1 MLGICCGLALGCAPA
16 KPAAAPEVP
25 WQDWTAEERRV
36 ILSLSPA
43 PALAADP
50 SNRVA
55 DDPRAAELGLQLF
68 FDKGLSANGKVA
80 CATCHQPERWF
91 SDGQVL
97 AQGVA
102 TGRRNTPTV
111 LDTHALPFLLAD
123 GRKDSLWSQALGPL
137 EDPREHGTD
146 RLAVTLHIASTY
158 RPAYEALFAPLPPT
172 AALQQLG
179 AHARPDPMHSDR
191 PHHQAWLALPPHHQQ
206 LVNAVFANAGKLL
219 AAYVRQ
225 LRSQPSDFDRYVSA
239 LRNGNPAADQLLSL
253 PARRG
258 LRAFIGPAGCVN
270 CHNGPGLTDKSFHN
284 LGLPRSSPAE
294 PWDPGRS
301 LGATLVRQDPFRCG
315 SEYSD
320 AKDCPELAYLRA
332 EFEDFVGAFKT
343 PSLRNVAQ
351 TAPYMHTG
359 QLPTLAAVLAFYRT
373 LPAPP
378 LPGHR
383 DGTLR
388 PLDARVDDG
397 DLEAFLRTLT
407 GALPAERWWR
417 APAQPADDYPA
428 QPRAN

>member
-1 MLGICCGLALGCAPA
+1 MTVARPWNCLWMLAICGCAALSCTPT
-16 KPAAAPEVP
+16 KPAEAPEVP
-25 WQDWTAEERRV
+25 WQDWTAAERRV

-50 SNRVA
+50 SNRLA
-55 DDPRAAELGLQLF
+55 DDPRAAMLGLQLF
-68 FDKGLSANGKVA
+68 FDKRLSGNGQVA

-91 SDGQVL
+91 SDGKVV

-102 TGRRNTPTV
+102 TGRRNTPTL
-111 LDTHALPFLLAD
+111 LDTHALPFLFAD

-137 EDPREHGTD
+137 EDPGEHGTD

-158 RPAYEALFAPLPPT
+158 RPAYEALFPALPPA

-179 AHARPDPMHSDR
+179 AHARPDPLHSDQ
-191 PHHQAWLALPPHHQQ
+191 PHHQAWQALSPQQQQ
-206 LVNAVFANAGKLL
+206 LINAVFANVGKLL

-225 LRSQPSDFDRYVSA
+225 LRSQPADFDRYVSA
-239 LRNGNPAADQLLSL
+239 LRDGRPDADQLLSL

-284 LGLPRSSPAE
+284 LGLPQASSLA
-294 PWDPGRS
+294 PWEPGRS
-301 LGATLVRQDPFRCG
+301 LGASQVLLDPFRCG
-315 SEYSD
+315 SEHSD
-320 AKDCPELAYLRA
+320 TKDCPELTYLRP

-359 QLPTLAAVLAFYRT
+359 QLASLAEVLVFYRT
-373 LPAPP
+373 LPVPP

-388 PLDARVDDG
+388 PLDTRVEDR
-397 DLEAFLRTLT
+397 DLEAFLRALT
-407 GALPAERWWR
+407 GGLPDRRWLEPVT
-417 APAQPADDYPA
+417 AP
-428 QPRAN
+428 